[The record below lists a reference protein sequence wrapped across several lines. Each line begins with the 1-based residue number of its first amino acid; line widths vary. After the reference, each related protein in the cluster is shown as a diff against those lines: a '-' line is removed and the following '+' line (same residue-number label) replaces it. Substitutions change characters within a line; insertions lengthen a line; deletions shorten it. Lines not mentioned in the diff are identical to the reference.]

1 MGVAQAKNLWFTAR
15 EGGNRVTQ
23 ESQDGPVFV
32 FSFEGDFVVTVGS
45 IATHVKG
52 KILVHLMPSL
62 FGTITH
68 GEVFQYDKPSAS
80 TCYFNKSYTY
90 ALLQKNTNAD

>member
-1 MGVAQAKNLWFTAR
+1 MGVAQAKISGFTAC
-15 EGGNRVTQ
+15 EGGNRVTE
-23 ESQDGPVFV
+23 ESQEGPVFI
-32 FSFEGDFVVTVGS
+32 FSFEGDFVTTAGG

-52 KILVHLMPSL
+52 KILVHSTSSL

-68 GEVFQYDKPSAS
+68 EEVFQYDKPSTS

-90 ALLQKNTNAD
+90 ALLQKNINAR